1 MANLPRWILP
11 PGSFIF
17 SNTVI
22 TGTRFDEASATTS
35 GSFVGSGQLSILP
48 SSGEVTLRLSAFT
61 LSLAAVTQLQ
71 LGSTLYNAIMNV
83 TFAGSLV
90 MTVSSSPIFWITGHD
105 GELKPNFLDHWS

>member
-71 LGSTLYNAIMNV
+71 LGSTLYNAITNV

-90 MTVSSSPIFWITGHD
+90 VMVSVDPRF
-105 GELKPNFLDHWS
+105 PFPC